1 MYNGYLL
8 KINGTIF
15 PNRLIRIETYKVT
28 PKQKQ
33 SIDSYVDG
41 DGYFHQTVLPHRR
54 SKIEFETPH
63 LRVADIILIGAL
75 FPDNNDTNFVFE
87 YYNPET
93 DDYQTGKAYAPDIT
107 YTIQKTKDSIIYM
120 PVRIAIIEN

>member
-8 KINGTIF
+8 KINGTTF
-15 PNRLIRIETYKVT
+15 PNRLIKVETYKVT

-63 LRVADIILIGAL
+63 LGVADTLLINAM
-75 FPDNNDTNFVFE
+75 FAENDTEANIE
-87 YYNPET
+87 YYNPQT
-93 DDYQTGKAYAPDIT
+93 DTYHTGKAYLPDIT
-107 YTIQKTKDSIIYM
+107 YTIEKTEGGIRYL
-120 PVRIAIIEN
+120 PLRIAIIEN